1 MDPALNRSLVFIG
14 FMGAGKST
22 AAKHAAT
29 LLGVN
34 CSDSDDLIEA
44 ASGMTAAQHFEAHGE
59 PAFRAAEEKE
69 VLGLLAE
76 PPQIISLGGGSLG
89 SPAVVEALENHVT
102 VLLDVDLDVAW
113 ARIQGSDRPLGR
125 DRAAF
130 EELFHEREYDY
141 REIADANL
149 SSSDWEVISAAIP
162 SLVAMAHGESAS
174 LRLLWAAGPGGG
186 YPVWVGANALA
197 DAPWPLPDES
207 RRFVVSDSNVGELYA
222 GQVPQIAGLIEFE
235 AGEKFKTLKTA
246 ESVWDALVEQK
257 ATRADHVVAVGGGVV
272 GDLAGFCAASFQRGV
287 PVIQV
292 PTTLVAQVDSAFGG
306 KTGVD
311 LPQAKNY
318 IGAYHQPAA
327 VIVDPVMLA
336 SLSPD
341 EMAAG
346 YAEVVKTALI
356 GGGLLWRR
364 VSAGEPVDEQIIR
377 ECARVKLGV
386 VAADERDDGPR
397 QKLNLGHTI
406 GHAIETATG
415 YSELR
420 HGEAISLGLLA
431 ALRISDAPELRE
443 QVRTLLDAAGLPTTL
458 PGLDV
463 EAVLA
468 ATSLDKK
475 RLTGEVPFVCCS
487 EPGEVHYGVEV
498 DPEVVRAAVEELA
511 A

>member
-1 MDPALNRSLVFIG
+1 
-14 FMGAGKST
+14 MGAGKST
-22 AAKHAAT
+22 AAKHAAGV
-29 LLGVN
+29 LGVS
-34 CSDSDDLIEA
+34 CSDSDDLIED
-44 ASGMTAAQHFEAHGE
+44 ASGMTPAQHFDAHGE
-59 PAFRAAEEKE
+59 PAFRAAEEE
-69 VLGLLAE
+69 QVLALLAA

-89 SPAVVEALENHVT
+89 SAAVVQALANHIT

-113 ARIQGSDRPLGR
+113 ARIQGSDRPLGQ

-130 EELFHEREYDY
+130 EALFHERERDY

-149 SSSDWEVISAAIP
+149 SSSDSEVVSAALP
-162 SLVAMAHGESAS
+162 SLVAMAHGESAG

-186 YPVWVGANALA
+186 YPVWVGVNALA
-197 DAPWPLPDES
+197 DAPWPLPDSS
-207 RRFVVSDSNVGELYA
+207 RRFVISDSNVGELYA

-235 AGEKFKTLKTA
+235 AGEQFKTLATA
-246 ESVWDALVEQK
+246 ETVWDALVEQQ

-272 GDLAGFCAASFQRGV
+272 GDLAGFCASSFQRGV
-287 PVIQV
+287 PVVQV

-327 VIVDPVMLA
+327 VIVDPAMLA
-336 SLSPD
+336 TLPPE

-356 GGGLLWRR
+356 GGGLLWQR
-364 VSAGEPVDEQIIR
+364 VSAGEPVDEEIIR
-377 ECARVKLGV
+377 ECARIKLAV
-386 VAADERDDGPR
+386 VASDERDEGPR

-443 QVRTLLDAAGLPTTL
+443 QVRALLDGAGLPTSL

-463 EAVLA
+463 DAVIEATL
-468 ATSLDKK
+468 LDKK
-475 RLTGEVPFVCCS
+475 RLSGAVPFVCCS
-487 EPGEVHYGVEV
+487 DPGEVHYGVEV
-498 DPEVVRAAVEELA
+498 EPELVRAAVEELA

>member
-1 MDPALNRSLVFIG
+1 
-14 FMGAGKST
+14 MGAGKST
-22 AAKHAAT
+22 AAKHAAGV
-29 LLGVN
+29 LGVS
-34 CSDSDDLIEA
+34 CSDSDDLIED
-44 ASGMTAAQHFEAHGE
+44 ASGMTPAQHFEAHGE
-59 PAFRAAEEKE
+59 PAFRAAEEE
-69 VLGLLAE
+69 DQVLALLAA

-89 SPAVVEALENHVT
+89 SAAVVEALKAHIT

-113 ARIQGSDRPLGR
+113 ARIQGSDRPLGQ

-130 EELFHEREYDY
+130 EALFRERERGY

-149 SSSDWEVISAAIP
+149 STSEPEVVSAALP
-162 SLVAMAHGESAS
+162 SLVAMAHGESAG

-186 YPVWVGANALA
+186 YPVWVGVNALA
-197 DAPWPLPDES
+197 DAPWPLPDSS
-207 RRFVVSDSNVGELYA
+207 RRFVISDSNVGELYA
-222 GQVPQIAGLIEFE
+222 GQVPQIAGLIELE
-235 AGEKFKTLKTA
+235 AGEQFKTLETA
-246 ESVWDALVEQK
+246 ETVWEALVEQQ

-272 GDLAGFCAASFQRGV
+272 GDLAGFCASSFQRGV
-287 PVIQV
+287 PVVQV

-327 VIVDPVMLA
+327 VIVDPAMLA
-336 SLSPD
+336 TLPPE

-356 GGGLLWRR
+356 GGGLLWQR
-364 VSAGEPVDEQIIR
+364 VSAGEPVDEEIIR
-377 ECARVKLGV
+377 ECA
-386 VAADERDDGPR
+386 
-397 QKLNLGHTI
+397 HTI

-443 QVRTLLDAAGLPTTL
+443 QVRELLDGAGLPTSL

-463 EAVLA
+463 EAVLE
-468 ATSLDKK
+468 ATLLDKK
-475 RLTGEVPFVCCS
+475 RLSGAVPFVCCS
-487 EPGEVHYGVEV
+487 APGEVHYGVEV
-498 DPEVVRAAVEELA
+498 EPELVRAAVEELA